1 MLKNVNATSTTTHL
15 RMASIIF
22 VRGSAIKHQ
31 TCARDKALSQKSSSL
46 GKWSVPSISFFVDV
60 GGIYLKVCINNVFL
74 PSAGHRSGF
83 SAYSHIV
90 LLSHCYL
97 ISLCN
102 VLKTNAFYNVK
113 PCDLVGTFE
122 HFGGISCN
130 VRQSTRPSKYFI
142 YLGPCIVNEI

>member
-1 MLKNVNATSTTTHL
+1 MLKNVNITSKTTHL
-15 RMASIIF
+15 QMASIIF
-22 VRGSAIKHQ
+22 VTVSATKHQ

-46 GKWSVPSISFFVDV
+46 GKRIVPSISFFVDV
-60 GGIYLKVCINNVFL
+60 GGIYLKVCINNAFL

-102 VLKTNAFYNVK
+102 VVLKTNAFYNVK
-113 PCDLVGTFE
+113 PCGLVGRFW
-122 HFGGISCN
+122 HFGGISCS
-130 VRQSTRPSKYFI
+130 VRQSTRPSK
-142 YLGPCIVNEI
+142 